1 MGATKDNEYSDL
13 YHCLPWSHGT
23 LGFLVGLELKIVKV
37 KPYVHMKYI
46 PVKGKE
52 KYCEMIRTLSGAYD
66 KDAILPDY
74 LEATI
79 YNKEEAVIM
88 VGNFADIENYE
99 QKSKINQV
107 TKWYK
112 PWFYKHVETFL
123 EKGEKEEFIPL
134 REYLLRHD
142 KAIFWVI
149 ESMIPFGNH
158 PLFLFFLGWM
168 LPPKPAFM
176 KLTTTPTVRA
186 LTFTKQVFQDI
197 VLPINKLEEQIDVS
211 EKLFD
216 TYPILVYPCRI
227 YDHGQHTGQLRPPR
241 QDQMCPGTNWGM
253 FNDLGVYG
261 VPKKVRNKQRY
272 DAVGAM
278 RAMEKFTQ
286 EVGGYPFLYAD
297 IFMTREEFEKM
308 FDLTAYEQ
316 VRQKYHAEG
325 AFPHLYEKI
334 KPEIDVLEVGKA
346 FIDPL

>member
-1 MGATKDNEYSDL
+1 
-13 YHCLPWSHGT
+13 
-23 LGFLVGLELKIVKV
+23 
-37 KPYVHMKYI
+37 
-46 PVKGKE
+46 
-52 KYCEMIRTLSGAYD
+52 
-66 KDAILPDY
+66 
-74 LEATI
+74 
-79 YNKEEAVIM
+79 
-88 VGNFADIENYE
+88 
-99 QKSKINQV
+99 V

-123 EKGEKEEFIPL
+123 TLGETEEYIPL

-142 KAIFWVI
+142 KAIFWVL

-158 PLFLFFLGWM
+158 PIFLFLLGWM

-241 QDQMCPGTNWGM
+241 PDQMCPGTDWGM

-261 VPKKVRNKQRY
+261 VPKKVRDKQRY

-297 IFMTREEFEKM
+297 IFMTREEFEEM

-316 VRQKYHAEG
+316 VRQKYHSEG

-346 FIDPL
+346 FMDPL